1 MEHYVTGAT
10 IKRLR
15 EAMHLTQAELA
26 QRLSVSDKTVSKWE
40 TGRGLPDITL
50 LEPLARAL
58 SISVIELFSGETVVN
73 RNRAWN
79 MRRTRM
85 YVCPVCGNMIA
96 ASGEAVI
103 SCCGVT
109 LPALEAE
116 APDEAH
122 AIRAEYSDGE
132 WYVSLDHDM
141 SKAHHIAFIAC
152 AADGRLDV
160 VRLYPEG
167 AAEARFPARAG
178 AALYAYCSHHGLF
191 TVKVPSPA
199 AMRRSR
205 SAVQP

>member
-15 EAMHLTQAELA
+15 EGLGMTQSELA
-26 QRLSVSDKTVSKWE
+26 QRISVSDKTVSKWE

-50 LEPLARAL
+50 LEPLAKAL
-58 SISVIELFSGETVVN
+58 NISVIELFSGETVVN
-73 RNRAWN
+73 RNRSWN

-109 LPALEAE
+109 LPALEAD
-116 APDEAH
+116 APDAEH
-122 AIRAEYSDGE
+122 AIDAEYSDGE
-132 WYVSLDHDM
+132 WYVALHHEM
-141 SKAHHIAFIAC
+141 SKAHHVAFIAC
-152 AADGRLDV
+152 LADGRLDV

-167 AAEARFPARAG
+167 SAEARFPVRPG
-178 AALYAYCSHHGLF
+178 AVLYAYCSHHGLF
-191 TVKVPSPA
+191 SVKAPVPV
-199 AMRRSR
+199 RKRS
-205 SAVQP
+205 SFVQP